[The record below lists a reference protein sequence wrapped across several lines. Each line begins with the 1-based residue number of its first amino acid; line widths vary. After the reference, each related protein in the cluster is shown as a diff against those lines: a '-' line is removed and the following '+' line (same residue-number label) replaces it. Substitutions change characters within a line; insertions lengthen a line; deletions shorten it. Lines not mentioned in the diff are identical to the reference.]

1 MRNPLR
7 ASRLVWLVP
16 TLGLLACQK
25 KAAPP
30 PPAAAAAPESTA
42 AMAPPAPVTASITA
56 KNNSGITGTVTLTK
70 KGDSTEVAVTLNGG
84 RPGTKYPSHIHGGT
98 CTTPGAVVAP
108 LGTVAVGADKSGTST
123 TMVLTS
129 VLDSASA
136 KFGGLAEV
144 SHAPRGMQYVACADI
159 PGM

>member
-1 MRNPLR
+1 MRNLLG

-42 AMAPPAPVTASITA
+42 AMAPPAPVTASITS

-108 LGTVAVGADKSGTST
+108 LGTVAVGADKSGSTT

-129 VLDSASA
+129 VLDSARM
-136 KFGGLAEV
+136 KLGGLIEQ
-144 SHAPRGMQYVACADI
+144 SHMARGMKPVACAEI
-159 PGM
+159 PQ